1 MRQLSQLATAQS
13 HAATLSRDKVVQK
26 KKSRNK
32 IAGVTSV
39 LFYYKPPRRLPASCL
54 LLLLLHLIL
63 FDTKSKTY
71 LQNLGLT

>member
-13 HAATLSRDKVVQK
+13 HAATLSRDKVVQ